1 MNEGIQSIIYHID
14 SDAVSHSEER
24 LNQLKAATDREIER
38 ENAAFLH
45 DLEQRKEIL
54 LAQHAAELRHRLER
68 HSRRL
73 NRNLLTYRRELLDE
87 IFGMAVRELSEISAG
102 EYAEIFKAATANLHG
117 SFTLH
122 IGEFSQDKLGAA
134 NVNEAVK
141 ANMDLEIFV
150 SRHHIPGRS
159 GFVIKDDRVEYN
171 YLFEDLIEDKK
182 SEQSAMILK
191 EVFSDCE

>member
-1 MNEGIQSIIYHID
+1 MNEGIQSIITHID
-14 SDAVSHSEER
+14 SDAVLHGDER
-24 LNQLKAATDREIER
+24 LRQLKEATDKEISR
-38 ENAAFLH
+38 ENAAFLV

-54 LAQHAAELRHRLER
+54 LAHHAAELRHRLER

-73 NRNLLTYRRELLDE
+73 NRELLTYRRKLLDD
-87 IFGMAVRELSEISAG
+87 IFDMAARELSGISAA
-102 EYAEIFKAATANLHG
+102 EYAYIFKAATTNLHG

-122 IGEFSQDKLGAA
+122 IGEFSRDKLGAD

-141 ANMDLEIFV
+141 ANPGLDILI
-150 SRHHIPGRS
+150 SRYVIQGKS
-159 GFVIKDDRVEYN
+159 GFVLKDDRVEYN

-191 EVFSDCE
+191 EVFDED